1 MIQRGPPYL
10 TAAESAYGVQEVVR
24 NKGYEQSPECMRPP
38 QLPGPCCHHT
48 KKICGADYDACASEQ
63 TLQPRWSSKRA
74 AEGEEDT
81 PNGRREPDRRNKHSW
96 GLRQRTRLRGH

>member
-38 QLPGPCCHHT
+38 QLPGPCCHYKFFLRRVLRTNITAALEQQT
-48 KKICGADYDACASEQ
+48 KQ
-63 TLQPRWSSKRA
+63 RA
-74 AEGEEDT
+74 AEREEIPPT
-81 PNGRREPDRRNKHSW
+81 AGGSQIEGTSTA
-96 GLRQRTRLRGH
+96 GACGSALG

>member
-48 KKICGADYDACASEQ
+48 KKICGADSDYDAFS
-63 TLQPRWSSKRA
+63 L
-74 AEGEEDT
+74 
-81 PNGRREPDRRNKHSW
+81 
-96 GLRQRTRLRGH
+96 RLRTNITAALEQQTRR

>member
-1 MIQRGPPYL
+1 MHE
-10 TAAESAYGVQEVVR
+10 AAPAPRSL
-24 NKGYEQSPECMRPP
+24 
-38 QLPGPCCHHT
+38 LPSH